1 MGFGAAAANT
11 PDSQHSAHRMLTLFH
26 HPMCPHSRFVRLAL
40 GEYGLE
46 YRQVRERVWER
57 REEFL
62 TLNPAGTVPVLV
74 REGLPPIPGGPI
86 IAEYL
91 DASWGSELGD
101 QRLLPDGPFER
112 VEVRRLMSWF
122 NDKFFAEVSGPL
134 TTEQYKRYM
143 PLDAGGG
150 SPDSEVIGAARHNIR
165 FHLAYIG
172 TLVRTRDWLAGDG
185 LTYADLAAAAH
196 LTAAEDLG
204 GIPWSEDGAAKTWYS
219 RVQSRPSFRSLLAEG
234 WRGFVRR

>member
-1 MGFGAAAANT
+1 
-11 PDSQHSAHRMLTLFH
+11 MLTLIHF
-26 HPMCPHSRFVRLAL
+26 PMCPHSRFVRLAL

-46 YRQVRERVWER
+46 FGQVRERVWER

-62 TLNPAGTVPVLV
+62 ILNPAGTVPVLV
-74 REGLPPIPGGPI
+74 AEGLPPIPGGAI

-91 DASWGSELGD
+91 DESWGIGLGD
-101 QRLLPDGPFER
+101 RRLLPHGPYPR

-134 TTEQYKRYM
+134 TAEQYKRYT

-150 SPDSEVIGAARHNIR
+150 SPDTEVIRAARHNIH
-165 FHLAYIG
+165 FHLAYISN
-172 TLVRTRDWLAGDG
+172 LVRIQDWLAGDH

-196 LTAAEDLG
+196 LSAAEDLG
-204 GIPWSEDGAAKTWYS
+204 GIPWREEEGAKTWYA
-219 RVQSRPSFRSLLAEG
+219 RMQSRPSFRSLLADS